1 MDYKLLGFY
10 LLSKPSYHHLT
21 FWLFFPRNKSSESR
35 LEMKQIPEWSPS
47 ENSYWNIRY
56 EGNTGG
62 SQAGYWMLGVFS
74 VLNRGTVSEG
84 IGKSWY
90 VLNIPYC
97 TTSQDGCNG
106 VRGQKSRR
114 KRKEAGRV
122 SHMTKVIGYMVLKQ
136 EKTCRLDKNVNT
148 GGVRNIQEGW
158 EWKALWV
165 WWKERV
171 TLMWSRFFNC
181 SRVAI
186 SWGCQ
191 KNI

>member
-1 MDYKLLGFY
+1 
-10 LLSKPSYHHLT
+10 
-21 FWLFFPRNKSSESR
+21 
-35 LEMKQIPEWSPS
+35 MKQIPEWSPS

-97 TTSQDGCNG
+97 ITSQDGCNR

-171 TLMWSRFFNC
+171 ALMWSRFFNC
-181 SRVAI
+181 HLLGLS
-186 SWGCQ
+186 
-191 KNI
+191 KEYLKEK